1 MGVVMSEVTTLPL
14 PVHEWADLPPDRRQS
29 LIERRATALKMFDSE
44 LRESVLRIIEDVRE
58 NGDDAVVRAT
68 HEFDGVELRPG
79 ELEVGERE
87 IEKARAQVGD
97 ALLAA
102 IRNAIDHVRRFNER
116 ALAAREWRFE
126 LDPGLVV
133 GERVTPIVSAG
144 LFVPSGKGS
153 FPWVLVQLGTPTV
166 VAGVPEVIVVVPP
179 LPDGGVDPGVLAV
192 ASELGLQHVF
202 RANGPAGVAAMALG
216 TERIPKVVK
225 LVGPGSPAVATAQ
238 IECQRFG
245 CVTNMLLGPS
255 ESLILADR
263 TADLELLAADLLNEA
278 EHGPDSASVL
288 VTWDRELVD
297 EVQAPLAR
305 RLAELPEPRRSY
317 AAAALRN
324 GGAILV
330 ADAEQGAAVANLYA
344 PEHMQV
350 VVAEEGEEELLGQL
364 EHAGEVL
371 IGRWTPISAA
381 NYVLGI
387 PAALPTGRYAR
398 VSSGITV
405 ETFVKRSSLAKAS
418 RRTLASLSTS
428 ILALAEHEGFP
439 AHAATVRARSTDDT
453 DPRGQT

>member
-1 MGVVMSEVTTLPL
+1 M
-14 PVHEWADLPPDRRQS
+14 
-29 LIERRATALKMFDSE
+29 
-44 LRESVLRIIEDVRE
+44 
-58 NGDDAVVRAT
+58 
-68 HEFDGVELRPG
+68 
-79 ELEVGERE
+79 
-87 IEKARAQVGD
+87 
-97 ALLAA
+97 
-102 IRNAIDHVRRFNER
+102 
-116 ALAAREWRFE
+116 
-126 LDPGLVV
+126 
-133 GERVTPIVSAG
+133 
-144 LFVPSGKGS
+144 
-153 FPWVLVQLGTPTV
+153 
-166 VAGVPEVIVVVPP
+166 
-179 LPDGGVDPGVLAV
+179 
-192 ASELGLQHVF
+192 
-202 RANGPAGVAAMALG
+202 
-216 TERIPKVVK
+216 
-225 LVGPGSPAVATAQ
+225 
-238 IECQRFG
+238 
-245 CVTNMLLGPS
+245 
-255 ESLILADR
+255 
-263 TADLELLAADLLNEA
+263 
-278 EHGPDSASVL
+278 
-288 VTWDRELVD
+288 D

-350 VVAEEGEEELLGQL
+350 VVAEEGEEEPLGQL